1 MEQQSIQETVWLEM
15 DSFKTSLFLLKKIE
29 KLLLMEQWP
38 KSGPQEPFTV
48 VWVNT
53 KLYNIQRK
61 PDFKLNVSIDVK
73 PSAGFKRKANPT
85 GAKCN
90 RVVYQGGKWKI
101 NSCCW
106 NMDMAML

>member
-1 MEQQSIQETVWLEM
+1 MIGNGFIQNFSLSLEK
-15 DSFKTSLFLLKKIE
+15 DREVVVDGTI
-29 KLLLMEQWP
+29 P

-90 RVVYQGGKWKI
+90 RVKFVKEESGKLTAVAGIWI
-101 NSCCW
+101 WRCY
-106 NMDMAML
+106 NMLLFCLV

>member
-1 MEQQSIQETVWLEM
+1 MIGNGFIQNFSLSLEK
-15 DSFKTSLFLLKKIE
+15 DREVVVDGTI
-29 KLLLMEQWP
+29 P

-85 GAKCN
+85 E
-90 RVVYQGGKWKI
+90 GGKWKI
-101 NSCCW
+101 VICYW
-106 NMDMAML
+106 NMDNDGKAIINSSSF

>member
-15 DSFKTSLFLLKKIE
+15 DLFKTSLFLLKKIDVDGTI
-29 KLLLMEQWP
+29 P

-90 RVVYQGGKWKI
+90 RVVCQGGKWKI

-106 NMDMAML
+106 NMDMVML